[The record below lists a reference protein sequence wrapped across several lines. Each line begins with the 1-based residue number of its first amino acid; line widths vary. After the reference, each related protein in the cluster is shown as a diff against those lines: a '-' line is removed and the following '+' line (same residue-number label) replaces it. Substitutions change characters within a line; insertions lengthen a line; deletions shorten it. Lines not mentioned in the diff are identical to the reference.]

1 MKLQIIKN
9 SIIDIVHVVDKICSR
24 KSDLNILNFFKLSA
38 ENDRIFLFATDLE
51 ISYFAEVS
59 GKIEE
64 NGEALIPAKQ
74 FSQLLSNFYED
85 VLFIEKNDNSLV
97 IKGDHSLS
105 SLPGLI
111 DEEYPL
117 ISTFKKDH
125 VIEIETEI
133 FDEYLE
139 KVYAPLKTADIFKPE
154 LSGVYIHL
162 QGNFL
167 YLVSTDTIRLTETKI
182 KKQFFETNMSSIS
195 ALIPKRILE
204 EYRNIKRKPIKIFIY
219 IEDHQITFDLGSQ
232 ILTTK
237 RVAIEFPDYKRVIP
251 ETFGVSVYIKTED
264 FIKSLKLTKVFLDQ
278 TKELKI
284 KVIPD
289 AQKLELYTKNDLLG
303 ESENSI
309 QAEFKES
316 SLQKNEHFVVSFNHE
331 FLLDGVLAADGE
343 KIFLGLTPTH
353 AEGARPLLIK
363 SPLED
368 NFIYILMPL

>member
-97 IKGDHSLS
+97 IKGDYSLS

-139 KVYAPLKTADIFKPE
+139 KVYAPLK
-154 LSGVYIHL
+154 
-162 QGNFL
+162 
-167 YLVSTDTIRLTETKI
+167 
-182 KKQFFETNMSSIS
+182 
-195 ALIPKRILE
+195 
-204 EYRNIKRKPIKIFIY
+204 
-219 IEDHQITFDLGSQ
+219 
-232 ILTTK
+232 
-237 RVAIEFPDYKRVIP
+237 
-251 ETFGVSVYIKTED
+251 ETF
-264 FIKSLKLTKVFLDQ
+264 
-278 TKELKI
+278 
-284 KVIPD
+284 
-289 AQKLELYTKNDLLG
+289 YT
-303 ESENSI
+303 
-309 QAEFKES
+309 
-316 SLQKNEHFVVSFNHE
+316 
-331 FLLDGVLAADGE
+331 
-343 KIFLGLTPTH
+343 
-353 AEGARPLLIK
+353 
-363 SPLED
+363 
-368 NFIYILMPL
+368 

>member
-85 VLFIEKNDNSLV
+85 ILFIEKNDNSLV
-97 IKGDHSLS
+97 IKGDYSLS

>member
-97 IKGDHSLS
+97 IKGDYSLS

>member
-1 MKLQIIKN
+1 
-9 SIIDIVHVVDKICSR
+9 
-24 KSDLNILNFFKLSA
+24 
-38 ENDRIFLFATDLE
+38 
-51 ISYFAEVS
+51 
-59 GKIEE
+59 
-64 NGEALIPAKQ
+64 
-74 FSQLLSNFYED
+74 
-85 VLFIEKNDNSLV
+85 
-97 IKGDHSLS
+97 
-105 SLPGLI
+105 
-111 DEEYPL
+111 
-117 ISTFKKDH
+117 
-125 VIEIETEI
+125 
-133 FDEYLE
+133 
-139 KVYAPLKTADIFKPE
+139 
-154 LSGVYIHL
+154 
-162 QGNFL
+162 
-167 YLVSTDTIRLTETKI
+167 
-182 KKQFFETNMSSIS
+182 MSSIS

>member
-1 MKLQIIKN
+1 M
-9 SIIDIVHVVDKICSR
+9 
-24 KSDLNILNFFKLSA
+24 
-38 ENDRIFLFATDLE
+38 
-51 ISYFAEVS
+51 
-59 GKIEE
+59 
-64 NGEALIPAKQ
+64 
-74 FSQLLSNFYED
+74 
-85 VLFIEKNDNSLV
+85 
-97 IKGDHSLS
+97 
-105 SLPGLI
+105 
-111 DEEYPL
+111 
-117 ISTFKKDH
+117 
-125 VIEIETEI
+125 
-133 FDEYLE
+133 
-139 KVYAPLKTADIFKPE
+139 
-154 LSGVYIHL
+154 YIHL